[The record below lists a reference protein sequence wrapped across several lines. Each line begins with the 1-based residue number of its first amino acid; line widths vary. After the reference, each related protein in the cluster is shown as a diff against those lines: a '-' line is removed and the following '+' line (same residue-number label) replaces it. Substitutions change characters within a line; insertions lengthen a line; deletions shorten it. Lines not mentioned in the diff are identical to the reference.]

1 MRLKSRME
9 ELQNFRDT
17 MTVAKMPLVIGASPG
32 TDRDEPNKQG
42 ISNQLSMPTFG
53 APMLGG
59 PIESTKFV
67 SYFESRD
74 NAMTT
79 IRTGLQTPPTI
90 GDTSYNAD
98 QDIPTLGSWDLGE
111 AYPVALS
118 LNGIG
123 LANGEHASPQF
134 CLRPLE
140 EVNIAPRPLFLHQ
153 QALKF
158 VFSSQ
163 AASPHPTYLKMA
175 RLHCILQ
182 PRAAG
187 CPLCSSSYDYN
198 LMCLP
203 KTQWAVPAC
212 TSPWGI
218 NSKASWKNWSSVLRV
233 STCRRKMGGQRY
245 TLRWLKVMRVSS
257 RVC

>member
-1 MRLKSRME
+1 ME
-9 ELQNFRDT
+9 ELETFRDT
-17 MTVAKMPLVIGASPG
+17 MTVAKMTLVVGASPG
-32 TDRDEPNKQG
+32 TDQDEPNKQPV
-42 ISNQLSMPTFG
+42 SNQLSMPTFS

-59 PIESTKFV
+59 PIESTKSV
-67 SYFESRD
+67 SYFDSCD
-74 NAMTT
+74 NAMT
-79 IRTGLQTPPTI
+79 ISRNGLQTPPTI

-111 AYPVALS
+111 AFPVALS

-123 LANGEHASPQF
+123 RASGEHASPQF
-134 CLRPLE
+134 CTRPLE
-140 EVNIAPRPLFLHQ
+140 EVDMVPRALFLHQ
-153 QALKF
+153 QVLTF

-182 PRAAG
+182 PRAAD

-198 LMCLP
+198 PMCLP

-212 TSPWGI
+212 TSPRGI
-218 NSKASWKNWSSVLRV
+218 NSKAS
-233 STCRRKMGGQRY
+233 
-245 TLRWLKVMRVSS
+245 
-257 RVC
+257 